1 MIILQLDSDQL
12 VSMIKSSVRSVL
24 AEQPLDNQPGE
35 VQFLTIKEAASLLNL
50 APQTL
55 YGYTSNRT
63 IPFIKKGKKLYFRK
77 SDLDIWLL
85 EGRKLTLDEIGIA
98 PIKKEKGGKH
108 G

>member
-24 AEQPLDNQPGE
+24 AEQPLDSQPGE

-63 IPFIKKGKKLYFRK
+63 IPFIKKGKKPYFIQ
-77 SDLDIWLL
+77 S
-85 EGRKLTLDEIGIA
+85 
-98 PIKKEKGGKH
+98 
-108 G
+108 